1 MADGQFGFA
10 TRAVH
15 AGNIPDKA
23 TGARALPIYE
33 SAAFVFEN
41 SDDAAARFA
50 LRKYGEIYSRIV
62 NPTVAAL
69 EERVASLE
77 GGLGAVATAS
87 GMAAEFITF
96 VALAGQGDR
105 IVASS
110 QLYGGTITQ
119 LDVTLRR
126 LGIETVFVDGDDPA
140 DYAAVIDDRTKL
152 VYAEAVANPSGEI
165 ADIEGLAEVAHAA
178 RIPLVVDS
186 TMATPYLMRPIEHGA
201 DIVIH
206 SATKFLSGAGT
217 VLGGVVVDSGT
228 FHWDEDK
235 FPLFYEPVPS
245 YNGLTW
251 VGNFAQYAFL
261 TRLRAE
267 QLRDVGPAISAHS
280 AFLIA
285 QGVETLPLRVQ
296 RQVDNTREI
305 AAWLEA
311 QPQVEAVHW
320 AGLASHPHHDRA
332 LKYFPNAGSGSV
344 FSFDIRG
351 GRAAGRRFI
360 DSLNLFSHVANI
372 GDVKSLAIH
381 PASTTHGQLSDE
393 QLREAGIGEGTIRL
407 SIGIETAADLIA
419 DLGQA
424 LENSQESAGADGTQ
438 SGAHSEEDRS

>member
-1 MADGQFGFA
+1 MADKVYDFA

-15 AGNIPDKA
+15 AGLIPDKA

-87 GMAAEFITF
+87 GLSAQFITF
-96 VALAGQGDR
+96 IALASAGDE

-110 QLYGGTITQ
+110 ELYGGSITQ

-126 LGIETVFVDGDDPA
+126 LGITTVFVDGHDASDFE
-140 DYAAVIDDRTKL
+140 AAVTDRTKFI
-152 VYAEAVANPSGEI
+152 YAEAVANPSGDI
-165 ADIEGLAEVAHAA
+165 ADIEGLARVAHGAG
-178 RIPLVVDS
+178 IPLVIDS
-186 TMATPYLMRPIEHGA
+186 TIATPYLLRPIEHGA
-201 DIVIH
+201 DIVVH

-228 FHWDEDK
+228 FRWTPER
-235 FPLFYEPVPS
+235 FPQFFEPIAA

-251 VGNFAQYAFL
+251 SGNFNEYAFL

-267 QLRDVGPAISAHS
+267 QLRDVGPALSAHS

-285 QGVETLPLRVQ
+285 QGIETLPLRVQ
-296 RQVDNTREI
+296 RQVDSTRTI
-305 AAWLEA
+305 ATWLEA
-311 QPQVEAVHW
+311 NPHVESVSW
-320 AGLASHPHHDRA
+320 AGLESHPQHDRA
-332 LKYFPNAGSGSV
+332 LRYFPDGDSGSV
-344 FSFDIRG
+344 FSFEIRG
-351 GRAAGRRFI
+351 GREAGRVFI
-360 DSLNLFSHVANI
+360 DSLDLISHVANI
-372 GDVKSLAIH
+372 GDVKTLAIH

-393 QLREAGIGEGTIRL
+393 QLREAGIRQGTIRL
-407 SIGIETAADLIA
+407 SIGIEGVEDIIA
-419 DLGQA
+419 DLDQA
-424 LENSQESAGADGTQ
+424 LEASARVTESGE
-438 SGAHSEEDRS
+438 SGKRED

>member
-1 MADGQFGFA
+1 MVEHNGFGFA

-15 AGNIPDKA
+15 AGNIPDDA

-33 SAAFVFEN
+33 SAAFVFKD

-87 GMAAEFITF
+87 GLSAEFITF
-96 VALAGQGDR
+96 IALASQGDE

-126 LGIETVFVDGDDPA
+126 LGISTKFVDGADPNDFRKA
-140 DYAAVIDDRTKL
+140 ITERTKL
-152 VYAEAVANPSGEI
+152 VYAEAIANPSGEL
-165 ADIEGLAEVAHAA
+165 ADIDGLAEVAHES
-178 RIPLVVDS
+178 RIPLIIDS
-186 TMATPYLMRPIEHGA
+186 TIPTPYLLRPIEHGA

-228 FHWDEDK
+228 FRWDPDK
-235 FPLFYEPVPS
+235 FPAFHEPVPS

-251 VGNFAQYAFL
+251 SGNFAQYAFL

-267 QLRDVGPAISAHS
+267 QLRDVGPSLSAHS

-285 QGVETLPLRVQ
+285 QGIETLPLRVQ
-296 RQVDNTREI
+296 RQIDNTRAI
-305 AAWLEA
+305 ATWLEKR
-311 QPQVEAVHW
+311 PEVCKVMW
-320 AGLASHPHHDRA
+320 AGLASHPDHVRA
-332 LKYFPNAGSGSV
+332 LEYFPHGDSGSV
-344 FSFDIRG
+344 FSFDIKG
-351 GRAAGRRFI
+351 GRQAGRRFI
-360 DSLNLFSHVANI
+360 DSLNLISHVANI
-372 GDVKSLAIH
+372 GDVKTLAIH

-407 SIGIETAADLIA
+407 SIGIETVDDLIN
-419 DLGQA
+419 DIRQA
-424 LENSQESAGADGTQ
+424 LEASQTVEPATFDMK
-438 SGAHSEEDRS
+438 EDAR

>member
-1 MADGQFGFA
+1 MVERSSFGFE

-33 SAAFVFEN
+33 SAAFVFQN

-87 GMAAEFITF
+87 GLSAEFITF
-96 VALAGQGDR
+96 IALASQGDE

-126 LGIETVFVDGDDPA
+126 LGIVTRFVDGTDAA
-140 DYAAVIDDRTKL
+140 DFEAAITERTKL
-152 VYAEAVANPSGEI
+152 VYVEAIANPSGEI
-165 ADIEGLAEVAHAA
+165 ADIEALAEAAH
-178 RIPLVVDS
+178 RHGVPLVVDS
-186 TMATPYLMRPIEHGA
+186 TVATPVLLRPIEHGA

-217 VLGGVVVDSGT
+217 VLGGVIVDSGT
-228 FHWDEDK
+228 FHWGRDR
-235 FPLFYEPVPS
+235 FPNFYEPVPS
-245 YNGLTW
+245 YNNVTW
-251 VGNFAQYAFL
+251 AGNFGQYAFL
-261 TRLRAE
+261 TKVRAE

-285 QGVETLPLRVQ
+285 QGIETLPLRVE
-296 RQVDNTREI
+296 RQVANTRRI
-305 AAWLEA
+305 AEWLA
-311 QPQVEAVHW
+311 SDPRVEAVHW
-320 AGLASHPHHDRA
+320 AGLASHPHHA
-332 LKYFPNAGSGSV
+332 LAEKYFPNADSGSV

-351 GRAAGRRFI
+351 GREAGRRFI
-360 DSLNLFSHVANI
+360 DALNLVSHVANI
-372 GDVKSLAIH
+372 GDVKTLAIH
-381 PASTTHGQLSDE
+381 PASTTHAQLTAE

-407 SIGIETAADLIA
+407 SIGIETADDIIA
-419 DLGQA
+419 DIAQA
-424 LENSQESAGADGTQ
+424 LDAGEASQTDEADKTDGE
-438 SGAHSEEDRS
+438 A

>member
-1 MADGQFGFA
+1 MADEEFGFA

-87 GMAAEFITF
+87 GLSAEFITF
-96 VALAGQGDR
+96 VALASQGDE
-105 IVASS
+105 IVASA

-126 LGIETVFVDGDDPA
+126 LGIVTKFVDSEDPR
-140 DYAAVIDDRTKL
+140 DYAAAITDKTKL
-152 VYAEAVANPSGEI
+152 IYVEAVANPSGEI

-178 RIPLVVDS
+178 HIPLVVDS

-228 FHWDEDK
+228 FQWSQER
-235 FPLFYEPVPS
+235 FPEFYEPVPS

-285 QGVETLPLRVQ
+285 QGIETLPLRVQ
-296 RQVDNTREI
+296 RQVDNTRRI
-305 AAWLEA
+305 AEWLQT
-311 QPQVEAVHW
+311 QPQVEAVYW
-320 AGLASHPHHDRA
+320 AGLESHPHHDRA
-332 LKYFPNAGSGSV
+332 LKYFPNGDSGSV
-344 FSFDIRG
+344 FSFDIKG
-351 GRAAGRRFI
+351 GRAAGKRFI

-381 PASTTHGQLSDE
+381 PASTTHGQLSAE

-407 SIGIETAADLIA
+407 SIGIETVDDLLR
-419 DLGQA
+419 DLEQA
-424 LENSQESAGADGTQ
+424 LQASAEVAEQPEPAKDGENGKEQA
-438 SGAHSEEDRS
+438 